1 MYAQTNIIKDKQLR
15 VTSARTAILEILSK
29 AKKPL
34 DISSIKNEL
43 FKLNINA
50 DQATIYRII
59 EIFIKKNL
67 IERLQFEEKKFFY
80 EIIKDEHHH
89 TFCLKCGKITDI
101 PICKVEELE
110 NDIENNLGFKTQKHV
125 LTFYGTCKNCI

>member
-110 NDIENNLGFKTQKHV
+110 NDIENNLGFKTQKLV